1 MTSPDLDPNAQEA
14 RPEPVVERRVPV
26 APEAEPEQAR
36 SAGLYDTPPDSPVP
50 QADLVAA
57 PEPLDPPHPAEPAE
71 AIAAPEPEAPA
82 SPPTQ
87 ADAAQSL
94 DPELQETLPVSIQEP
109 MVSLQAENHRLRTEI
124 HALEQAL
131 KKALS

>member
-1 MTSPDLDPNAQEA
+1 MTSPDRDPIAQGA
-14 RPEPVVERRVPV
+14 QPEPVVERRVPV
-26 APEAEPEQAR
+26 APEAEPEQAS

-57 PEPLDPPHPAEPAE
+57 PEPLDPPQPAE
-71 AIAAPEPEAPA
+71 AIAAPEPEAPT
-82 SPPTQ
+82 SPPTE

-94 DPELQETLPVSIQEP
+94 DPELQETLPVSIQER
-109 MVSLQAENHRLRTEI
+109 MVSLQAENQRLRTEI